1 MKLQYRV
8 SSALASLVAVFVVAQ
23 GTLAYLSLEE
33 QEDRIA
39 DELVLLEARQLATY
53 AERGDLDGP
62 RAVDL
67 LDRGADL
74 SAWLVRG
81 DGSTVP
87 PGLPLRL
94 ATLSDGPH
102 RVVEAGQHLH
112 IVATSTAAGRL
123 IVAYDARRNEDQVH
137 QYGLYLIGLGALC
150 IAVALALAR
159 RLARIV
165 LAPMERLTVRL
176 SDWVPDGTENAP
188 RSASDEEARLVSAFE
203 RVQQRFEHAIARER
217 EFGANLGHELR
228 TPLAVLRSDLEML
241 GESATLGEAERVR
254 LQRMTSTVDA
264 LAGAIE
270 SARALSG
277 RAREHAAPVA
287 LARCVDDAWLTVHNA
302 AARATLTLEN
312 RVPPGASVVADRHA
326 LLTIVRNLLQNAA
339 EHAAPARCVIDGDA
353 RSLTIEDDGPGI
365 SETDLPHV
373 FERTWRGPR
382 ADLRQPAAAEAAPG
396 AADPGPSGAAQSER
410 GLGLAIARQLAE
422 LNGWTLEAEPRV
434 GRGVRFTLS
443 FGEPS

>member
-8 SSALASLVAVFVVAQ
+8 SSALAALVTVFVVAQ

-39 DELVLLEARQLATY
+39 DELVLAEARQLAAY
-53 AERGDLDGP
+53 AARGDLDGP
-62 RAVDL
+62 RAVDI

-102 RVVEAGQHLH
+102 RVIEAGQHLH
-112 IVATSTAAGRL
+112 IVATPAGRL
-123 IVAYDARRNEDQVH
+123 IVAYDAQRNEDQVH
-137 QYGLYLIGLGALC
+137 QYGLYLLGLGALC

-165 LAPMERLTVRL
+165 LAPMERLTARL
-176 SDWVPDGTENAP
+176 SDWVLDGTENAP
-188 RSASDEEARLVSAFE
+188 RSASDEETRLVSAFE

-241 GESATLGEAERVR
+241 GESATLGGAERLR

-287 LARCVDDAWLTVHNA
+287 LARCVDDAWLTVHAA
-302 AARATLTLEN
+302 AARAALTLEN
-312 RVPPGASVVADRHA
+312 RVSPGVSVVADRHA

-339 EHAAPARCVIDGDA
+339 EHAAPARCVVAGDA

-365 SETDLPHV
+365 AESDLPHV
-373 FERTWRGPR
+373 FERAWRGPR
-382 ADLRQPAAAEAAPG
+382 SDLRQSAAAETAPG
-396 AADPGPSGAAQSER
+396 ASDPGPFRTAQPAR